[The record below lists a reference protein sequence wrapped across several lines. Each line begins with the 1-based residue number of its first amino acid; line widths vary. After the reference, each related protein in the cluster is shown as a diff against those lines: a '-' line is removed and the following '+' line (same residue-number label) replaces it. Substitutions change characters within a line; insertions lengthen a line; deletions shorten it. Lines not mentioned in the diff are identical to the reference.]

1 MIAVSV
7 VCRGVS
13 KGLVGEGLENEFDL
27 TSCRKHRIIHTT
39 RVFRRFQIAADVQK
53 ALDSTSRVLRDSFA
67 IRNCWMRPHLQSSN
81 SPPQTLVAIRF
92 QNIRR
97 LGV

>member
-13 KGLVGEGLENEFDL
+13 KGGEGLENEFDL

-67 IRNCWMRPHLQSSN
+67 IRNC
-81 SPPQTLVAIRF
+81 
-92 QNIRR
+92 
-97 LGV
+97 

>member
-7 VCRGVS
+7 VCGGVS

-39 RVFRRFQIAADVQK
+39 RVFRRFQIAADVQE

-67 IRNCWMRPHLQSSN
+67 IRNC
-81 SPPQTLVAIRF
+81 
-92 QNIRR
+92 
-97 LGV
+97 